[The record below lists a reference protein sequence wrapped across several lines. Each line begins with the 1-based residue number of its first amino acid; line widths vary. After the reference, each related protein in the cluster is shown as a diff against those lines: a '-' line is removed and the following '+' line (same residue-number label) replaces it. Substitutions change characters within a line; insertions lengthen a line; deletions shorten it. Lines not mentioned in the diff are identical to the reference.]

1 VWAVEMML
9 LAPEVNLGSV
19 EHENDIV
26 SSNPWQNLALTNLPP
41 VTIDNK
47 FVMQSHFFPSAN
59 AYTWPTDY
67 YLCQIYFIVTY
78 L

>member
-41 VTIDNK
+41 GRIAIIGSLV
-47 FVMQSHFFPSAN
+47 FG
-59 AYTWPTDY
+59 
-67 YLCQIYFIVTY
+67 
-78 L
+78 

>member
-1 VWAVEMML
+1 MSA
-9 LAPEVNLGSV
+9 
-19 EHENDIV
+19 
-26 SSNPWQNLALTNLPP
+26 

-67 YLCQIYFIVTY
+67 YLCQIYFRIVQTS
-78 L
+78 